1 MPCGAVSTET
11 TVEPRPRQEGDAVS
25 ATVLYMSMSLDGF
38 IAGPNEGP
46 GNGLGDGGHRLH
58 EWVMAGD
65 DVDLEALRRSGGVN
79 GRLVDEFMS
88 TGAVVAGRG
97 TFELADGW
105 GGDHHD
111 GVPIFVVARDEP
123 GIDISQWPLV
133 TYVDDVTAAM
143 TRAKEAAGDRNVL
156 VHGAGTTRLA
166 LVAGVLDE
174 LELHVIPV
182 LFGQGRRL
190 FEGLPAEQIELER
203 TRILEGEGGVTHMHY
218 RVRR

>member
-1 MPCGAVSTET
+1 VA
-11 TVEPRPRQEGDAVS
+11 

-58 EWVMAGD
+58 EWVPMVDDAGPR
-65 DVDLEALRRSGGVN
+65 DLAGRLGGVN
-79 GRLVDEFMS
+79 GQVVDEFMS

-97 TFELADGW
+97 TFELAGGW
-105 GGDHHD
+105 DGDHHD
-111 GVPIFVVARDEP
+111 GVPIWIFSRREP
-123 GIDISQWPLV
+123 GIDVSQWPLV
-133 TYVDDVTAAM
+133 TYVDDVRTAM
-143 TRAKEAAGDRNVL
+143 SEAKQAAGEKNVL
-156 VHGAGTTRLA
+156 VHGAATAQLA
-166 LVAGVLDE
+166 LAAGVLDE
-174 LELHVIPV
+174 LEIHLIPV

-190 FEGLPAEQIELER
+190 FEGLAAEQIELER